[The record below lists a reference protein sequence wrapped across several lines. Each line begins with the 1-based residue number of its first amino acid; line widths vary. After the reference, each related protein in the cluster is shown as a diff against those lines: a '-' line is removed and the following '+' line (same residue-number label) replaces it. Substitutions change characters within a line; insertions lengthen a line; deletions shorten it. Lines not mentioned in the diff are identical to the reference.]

1 MKMLLMILCCCPLAV
16 GTAHAQTA
24 GRAGSFA
31 RMGFGARGMGMGNA
45 LTAVIGG
52 EVSSYYNPALPA
64 FATVRHAGASFGI
77 LSLDRYL
84 NYLSYTQPI
93 DPTGGVSIGLI
104 NAGVR
109 DIDGRDS
116 DGDHTALYSTYENQI
131 YLSFSNRI
139 DENVSIGVTMKLYHS
154 KLFEGVTTSTVGFDA
169 GILFTPVERVAVGLV
184 LQDIGSKYKWNTKDV
199 NSTGR
204 ETEDKF
210 PMLKRLGVSYT
221 LPGSGAIAAVDVE
234 HASGGSVVFRSGVE
248 YRIIREFTLRG
259 GADRIDV
266 GEDATGVKPTFGF
279 SLEKP
284 LDGWSPS
291 LSYAY
296 THESFA
302 PNGYHMITLS
312 AIF

>member
-1 MKMLLMILCCCPLAV
+1 MKLLLGIVCWWGLAY
-16 GTAHAQTA
+16 GTAGAQSA

-31 RMGFGARGMGMGNA
+31 RMGFGARGMAMGNA
-45 LTAVIGG
+45 MTAVIGG

-84 NYLSYTQPI
+84 NFLSYTQPI

-116 DGDHTALYSTYENQI
+116 DGEHTALYSTYENQI
-131 YLSFSNRI
+131 YLSFSNRV
-139 DENVSIGVTMKLYHS
+139 DARVSIGVTMKLYHS
-154 KLFEGVTTSTVGFDA
+154 KLFEGVTTTTVGFDA
-169 GILFTPVERVAVGLV
+169 GLLVTPAEGIAVGLV
-184 LQDIGSKYKWNTKDV
+184 VQDIGSKYKWNTKDV
-199 NSTGR
+199 NSDGR

-210 PMLKRLGVSYT
+210 PMLKRLGISYT
-221 LPGSGAIAAVDVE
+221 FPGSGAIAAVDIE
-234 HASGGSVVFRSGVE
+234 HASGGSAVIRSGVE
-248 YRIIREFTLRG
+248 YRIVREFTLRG
-259 GADRIDV
+259 GADRIETG
-266 GEDATGVKPTFGF
+266 GEATGVKPAFGF
-279 SLEKP
+279 SIEKP

-291 LSYAY
+291 LTYGY

-302 PNGYHMITLS
+302 PNGFHMITLS

>member
-1 MKMLLMILCCCPLAV
+1 MKLLLTILCCCGLAG
-16 GTAHAQTA
+16 GTAEAQTA
-24 GRAGSFA
+24 GRAGNFA
-31 RMGFGARGMGMGNA
+31 RMGFGARGMAMGNA

-64 FATVRHAGASFGI
+64 FGTVRHAGASFGI

-84 NYLSYTQPI
+84 NFISYTQPI

-116 DGDHTALYSTYENQI
+116 DGEHTAIYSTYENQI
-131 YLSFSNRI
+131 YLSFSNRV
-139 DENVSIGVTMKLYHS
+139 DANVSIGVTMKLYHS
-154 KLFEGVTTSTVGFDA
+154 KLFEGVTTTTVGFDG
-169 GILFTPVERVAVGLV
+169 GILVTPAEGVAVGLV

-199 NSTGR
+199 NSDGR
-204 ETEDKF
+204 ETEDAF
-210 PMLKRLGVSYT
+210 PMLKRLGISYT
-221 LPGSGAIAAVDVE
+221 LPGSGAIAAVDIE
-234 HASGGSVVFRSGVE
+234 HASGGSAVLRSGIE
-248 YRIIREFTLRG
+248 YRIVREFALRG
-259 GADRIDV
+259 GADRIDT
-266 GEDATGVKPTFGF
+266 GGDATGVKPTFGF

-284 LDGWSPS
+284 LEGWSPS

-302 PNGYHMITLS
+302 PNGFHMITLS